1 MSEEYNPRKDVSR
14 ADRELQMYS
23 TFQKKVA
30 RTCGTVARQTASAML
45 CKRFC
50 FAFARLC
57 EAFTTSTVFKHFQ
70 GFAEVVR
77 KTALATEAVDTE
89 QVKEA
94 EKALTAAEEKYDNA
108 DTFVALAD
116 YQEEKRRQLLG
127 PTGHL
132 AYDGRAFWDADGK
145 VLPNSCRA
153 RVSIE
158 AYSRFQAWQRQRR
171 QVRVASLQRLARKW
185 LGEELVAS
193 GREGDTL
200 DAGSDGSVAS
210 ALSAVCH
217 YEAARKS
224 AASADLCTPPSAA
237 DFCPAAV
244 TVVPGPSALLRRV
257 GLQEEE
263 APDSHAEDL
272 LCADARR
279 WLRSAAAGVASTEE
293 LAGRQNFYRQLL
305 MRPEEFGE
313 DPDFFALLAVL
324 CDRLEELSGRLSA
337 KSRDCASQ
345 LGRVLQ
351 IGRELLETL
360 LPILVV
366 SICNAVSSNSLP
378 LLSIEAL
385 LNSLQAFKET
395 PATAES
401 ALGSLWRKDCGR
413 MLEALLQSP
422 HFRDFWHLRG
432 GPKESPGRPAFQL
445 TDMWLQFR
453 HAWDEALVD
462 QSSALP
468 EASGIHDLFRPSCF
482 REVQQCYLDLYKHLD
497 NFITF
502 LSMVTHYRRLANIAG
517 DAGMYHLRT
526 SLHHLLQ
533 EIEMSMAQITA
544 LSSRV
549 MQDVRKM
556 VLNLMSD
563 NAKGATGRN
572 LVWLER
578 LQLVD
583 EASIGKSCKAL
594 LEALQD
600 VRYMSSEAYLP
611 QLKQSAL
618 QSLQVIGEITA
629 SAEFRSRCAEAP
641 PAAFAPEMLAGL
653 ADASPDASP
662 ASDAAPSPSSP
673 EPAEDL
679 PPPAPATGATPA
691 VEAQVAD
698 LPQAS
703 PETGSHEGITYP
715 QAGRECSQEEE
726 DRFYEL
732 LFAAVLP
739 LLGDG
744 VAMPSSQ
751 VRYLLEKTGLSST
764 DFEDDILGPADS
776 EAMVDAEAIRH
787 LLQKA
792 AKLQAKQ
799 PPDLPA
805 TRLPWIDGLRW
816 DGKRV
821 RIDGS
826 KFHPI

>member
-1 MSEEYNPRKDVSR
+1 M
-14 ADRELQMYS
+14 
-23 TFQKKVA
+23 T
-30 RTCGTVARQTASAML
+30 
-45 CKRFC
+45 C
-50 FAFARLC
+50 FADL
-57 EAFTTSTVFKHFQ
+57 
-70 GFAEVVR
+70 
-77 KTALATEAVDTE
+77 
-89 QVKEA
+89 
-94 EKALTAAEEKYDNA
+94 LTLFGASY
-108 DTFVALAD
+108 
-116 YQEEKRRQLLG
+116 G
-127 PTGHL
+127 
-132 AYDGRAFWDADGK
+132 
-145 VLPNSCRA
+145 
-153 RVSIE
+153 
-158 AYSRFQAWQRQRR
+158 YSRFQAWQRQRR

-193 GREGDTL
+193 GREGDAL

-210 ALSAVCH
+210 ALSAVCQ
-217 YEAARKS
+217 YEAERKS

-279 WLRSAAAGVASTEE
+279 WLRSAAEGVASTEE
-293 LAGRQNFYRQLL
+293 LAGRQSFYRQLL

-366 SICNAVSSNSLP
+366 SICDAVSSSSLP

-385 LNSLQAFKET
+385 LSSLQAFKEM

-422 HFRDFWHLRG
+422 HFRDFWNLRG

-544 LSSRV
+544 LS
-549 MQDVRKM
+549 KM
-556 VLNLMSD
+556 
-563 NAKGATGRN
+563 
-572 LVWLER
+572 
-578 LQLVD
+578 
-583 EASIGKSCKAL
+583 C
-594 LEALQD
+594 
-600 VRYMSSEAYLP
+600 
-611 QLKQSAL
+611 
-618 QSLQVIGEITA
+618 QSLIFKLSGSEDGLKKPVIA
-629 SAEFRSRCAEAP
+629 SA
-641 PAAFAPEMLAGL
+641 
-653 ADASPDASP
+653 
-662 ASDAAPSPSSP
+662 PSM
-673 EPAEDL
+673 E
-679 PPPAPATGATPA
+679 
-691 VEAQVAD
+691 VM
-698 LPQAS
+698 
-703 PETGSHEGITYP
+703 
-715 QAGRECSQEEE
+715 
-726 DRFYEL
+726 
-732 LFAAVLP
+732 
-739 LLGDG
+739 G
-744 VAMPSSQ
+744 VQ
-751 VRYLLEKTGLSST
+751 
-764 DFEDDILGPADS
+764 DS
-776 EAMVDAEAIRH
+776 
-787 LLQKA
+787 
-792 AKLQAKQ
+792 
-799 PPDLPA
+799 
-805 TRLPWIDGLRW
+805 
-816 DGKRV
+816 
-821 RIDGS
+821 
-826 KFHPI
+826 